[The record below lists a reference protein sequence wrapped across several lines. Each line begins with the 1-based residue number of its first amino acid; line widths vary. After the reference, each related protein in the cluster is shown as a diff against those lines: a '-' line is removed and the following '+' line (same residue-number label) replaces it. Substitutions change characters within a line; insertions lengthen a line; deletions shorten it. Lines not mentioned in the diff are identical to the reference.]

1 MGSKNILLTDTSS
14 WFLQFVKITGLPT
27 HLTTLI
33 LLGNTGL
40 LEEDHFKTRCLFLLL
55 LHPRRVHQLETV
67 HNSMII
73 LFVVRFT
80 SCNGRVR
87 TCDEMEIFS
96 VTHIYAYGNIKGVI
110 FNLIIPGKIFH
121 RNNNLVYCAFSTHK
135 LSRWMG
141 TNFSHCSKRSQPST
155 MARLLCCMQRKHV
168 GQLSTQVYFP
178 MHASVPAPVL
188 DSV

>member
-27 HLTTLI
+27 HLTTLL
-33 LLGNTGL
+33 LLGDTGL
-40 LEEDHFKTRCLFLLL
+40 LEEDSLCVPAFEHCNTIQCNEWQGENLRRNGDLKRYTR
-55 LHPRRVHQLETV
+55 
-67 HNSMII
+67 
-73 LFVVRFT
+73 
-80 SCNGRVR
+80 
-87 TCDEMEIFS
+87 
-96 VTHIYAYGNIKGVI
+96 IYAYGNIKGVI

-121 RNNNLVYCAFSTHK
+121 RNNNLVYCAFSPHK

-155 MARLLCCMQRKHV
+155 QARLLCCMQRKHV

-178 MHASVPAPVL
+178 MHRSL
-188 DSV
+188 LS